1 MRLLK
6 LHIEFEVI
14 EAESPNKNINNS
26 ILTLL
31 ILSKATQRL
40 LGVINIFNFLS

>member
-14 EAESPNKNINNS
+14 EAELPNKNINYS

-31 ILSKATQRL
+31 ILSKVTQRL